1 MTRYSKRDPQRDDK
15 PDLTWAILFNAQQIG
30 IDVLMLAAAVGL
42 FLTTQQLLLSIAVIV
57 YAVSRFAS
65 RFGRTMAPGPGRL
78 WVNRI
83 TLAIMALGIALF
95 AFKIFQIWRP

>member
-1 MTRYSKRDPQRDDK
+1 MTRYRKRDPQRDDK
-15 PDLTWAILFNAQQIG
+15 PDLTWAILFNSQQLA
-30 IDVLMLAAAVGL
+30 IDVLLIAAAVGM
-42 FLTTQQLLLSIAVIV
+42 FLTTQELLLSFAIIV

-83 TLAIMALGIALF
+83 TLAIMALAIGLF
-95 AFKIFQIWRP
+95 VFKILQIWHP

>member
-1 MTRYSKRDPQRDDK
+1 MRRDHKRHPSRDDK

-42 FLTTQQLLLSIAVIV
+42 FLTTQQLLLSMAVIV

-65 RFGRTMAPGPGRL
+65 RFGRTMAPGPGRI

-83 TLAIMALGIALF
+83 TLAVMAVAIGLF
-95 AFKIFQIWRP
+95 VFKILQFWRP